1 MQDGDDQVDQA
12 GLVQHVQQ
20 NGRVVESHPEQ
31 DVPDQ
36 RRNQARRAVHHP
48 VAEKVVV
55 PHGFRPGADF
65 LQKRNDQAAEQNR
78 RRIGDDEYAQDNDC
92 LDSQIDI
99 RFAPSGFGQ
108 PAGYRVVRLF
118 HMFTMSIGPMT
129 KIRKSRSVAK
139 PNRMRFGKTPEGKKG
154 PAVTYSMKNQK
165 AVTQRSAAGP
175 YGRAGAFE
183 KERRRPQDTHTHV
196 KVD

>member
-1 MQDGDDQVDQA
+1 MRFGKTS
-12 GLVQHVQQ
+12 
-20 NGRVVESHPEQ
+20 RPPESVVTTP
-31 DVPDQ
+31 
-36 RRNQARRAVHHP
+36 
-48 VAEKVVV
+48 KV
-55 PHGFRPGADF
+55 
-65 LQKRNDQAAEQNR
+65 
-78 RRIGDDEYAQDNDC
+78 
-92 LDSQIDI
+92 
-99 RFAPSGFGQ
+99 
-108 PAGYRVVRLF
+108 
-118 HMFTMSIGPMT
+118 
-129 KIRKSRSVAK
+129 RKSRIVANPNRMRFGKTSRPPESVVTTPKVRKSRIVAN